1 MVSDV
6 AVNSV
11 GRVQQKEVN
20 GYLDRAEEKKKE
32 GRKRRNTGKRE
43 REMVGGKGGEG
54 GRGREGKR

>member
-32 GRKRRNTGKRE
+32 GRKRRNAGKGE